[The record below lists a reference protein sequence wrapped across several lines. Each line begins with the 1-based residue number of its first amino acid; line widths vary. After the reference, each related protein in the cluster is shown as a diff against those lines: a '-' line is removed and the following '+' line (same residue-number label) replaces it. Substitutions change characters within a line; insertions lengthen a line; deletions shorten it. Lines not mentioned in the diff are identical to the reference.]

1 MHISYSKKGYSLIE
15 LMVVIII
22 ISIIAGVSVKSL
34 KTASD
39 TVRTERTKKE
49 MDQLAFAVAGNPS
62 LVSGGTRTDFGYV
75 GDVGSL
81 PPNLDALVTN
91 PGGYSTWKGPY
102 LKDDY
107 LSAVGGSN
115 TEFKIDDWGVPYGYS
130 AGATFTSTGSG
141 QTFTREIANS
151 VNDLLYNAV
160 SVDVTDMGNKPPGS
174 IYKDS
179 ISVNLTYPNGSGGTV
194 TKTRVPA
201 ADGFVQLD
209 SIPIGNHRLSIVYL
223 PDNDTLRRQVIT
235 HPGKNEHISVKWPK
249 NLW

>member
-1 MHISYSKKGYSLIE
+1 MIE